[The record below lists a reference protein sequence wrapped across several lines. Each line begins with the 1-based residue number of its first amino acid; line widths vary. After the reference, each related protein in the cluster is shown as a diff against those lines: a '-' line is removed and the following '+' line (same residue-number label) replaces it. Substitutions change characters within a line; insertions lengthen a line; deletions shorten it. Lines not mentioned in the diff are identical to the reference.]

1 MAIFYLRALEFWQ
14 TARRPIRD
22 WDVETRYVSALYPLL
37 PTYLPT
43 DDDDDDGPR
52 HVVTLAVAKLV
63 VEGGKQ

>member
-37 PTYLPT
+37 PT
-43 DDDDDDGPR
+43 DDDDDNGPR

>member
-37 PTYLPT
+37 PT
-43 DDDDDDGPR
+43 DDDDGPR